1 VRRIYKGFQS
11 DPGFI
16 PYPEGRAMQAHK
28 EQWQQL
34 CEQIAIEQDPTR
46 FTTLVDEL
54 NKLLEEKERRLDQ
67 LCEPNRMLSKAR

>member
-1 VRRIYKGFQS
+1 
-11 DPGFI
+11 
-16 PYPEGRAMQAHK
+16 MQAHK